1 MDLSHSVPFVTNGE
15 ISNSRKSVL
24 TRSKRFREKWLGWNR
39 AVCGPGSTLR
49 QQSNKIACTALTLRA
64 ARSVLEV
71 SGARCFHGAA
81 LFPRSVWIAEVYF
94 FAGAFVSVPLWG
106 GE

>member
-1 MDLSHSVPFVTNGE
+1 MVLGQHSSE
-15 ISNSRKSVL
+15 IAR
-24 TRSKRFREKWLGWNR
+24 G
-39 AVCGPGSTLR
+39 
-49 QQSNKIACTALTLRA
+49 ALTLKA
-64 ARSVLEV
+64 EGSELEV